1 MLCYLRDN
9 PRDKPEVKTMKK
21 WLCISVLLLSCLF
34 PVAADTISYDKSGFD
49 KIYNVVDD
57 AVFDLRYYSP
67 YNFTGHK
74 IRGYKAPVAYM
85 TKEALQALAVAAADL
100 RAQGYRIL
108 VWDSYR
114 PQKAV
119 DDFVEWINDPSNPG
133 NTSFYPTLHKS
144 DLIAGYY
151 IMPKS
156 GHTRGS
162 TIDLTII
169 KQDGSFVD
177 MGGTFDLF
185 SEISHPDYKK
195 LTKKQKKNR
204 KILRDAMIKA
214 GFKPLD
220 SEWWHFTL
228 KNEPYPDTYF
238 NFDVE

>member
-1 MLCYLRDN
+1 
-9 PRDKPEVKTMKK
+9 MKK
-21 WLCISVLLLSCLF
+21 WMLLLVLCIGSVIS
-34 PVAADTISYDKSGFD
+34 VQADTVSTDKSGFE
-49 KIYNVVDD
+49 KIYNVIDD

-67 YNFTGHK
+67 YNFTGKK
-74 IRGYKAPVAYM
+74 IRGYNAPVAYM
-85 TKEALQALAVAAADL
+85 TKEALSALAVAAADL
-100 RAQGYRIL
+100 RKQGYRIV

-119 DDFVEWINDPSNPG
+119 DHFVEWINDPKDPG
-133 NTSFYPTLHKS
+133 NKSFYPALNKEN
-144 DLIAGYY
+144 LIAGEY

-185 SEISHPDYKK
+185 SERSHPDYKK
-195 LTKKQKKNR
+195 LTKQQKRNR
-204 KILRDAMIKA
+204 KILRDAMLNA
-214 GFKPLD
+214 GFVGID

-228 KNEPYPDTYF
+228 KNEPYKDTYF

>member
-1 MLCYLRDN
+1 MLF
-9 PRDKPEVKTMKK
+9 V
-21 WLCISVLLLSCLF
+21 IGIF
-34 PVAADTISYDKSGFD
+34 PIWADTISTDKSGFD
-49 KIYNVVDD
+49 KIYNVIDD

-67 YNFTGHK
+67 YNLTGHK

-100 RAQGYRIL
+100 RSQGYRIL

-119 DDFVEWINDPSNPG
+119 DHFVEWINDPNDPG
-133 NTSFYPTLHKS
+133 DKSFYPTLQKS
-144 DLIAGYY
+144 DLIAGVY

-195 LTKKQKKNR
+195 LTKKQKRNR
-204 KILRDAMIKA
+204 KILRDAMVKA
-214 GFKPLD
+214 GFNPID